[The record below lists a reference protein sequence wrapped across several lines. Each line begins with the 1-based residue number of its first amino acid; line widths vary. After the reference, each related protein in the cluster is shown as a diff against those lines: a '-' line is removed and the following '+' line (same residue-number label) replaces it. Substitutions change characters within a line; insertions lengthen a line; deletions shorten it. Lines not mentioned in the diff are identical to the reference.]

1 LRELILLP
9 LVEAPHNS
17 NATDLI
23 ENHFAKDPNLALFA
37 RQLSPGEWTDI
48 TVREFRQ
55 DARRLARALASIG
68 IEPGQSV
75 AIMSPTRY
83 EWTLLDLA
91 IMYAGA
97 ITVPI
102 YETSSPSQVAWIL
115 EDANVQAAIVEKPG
129 HKRAVQTA
137 IQREGLE
144 ELKGLWVME
153 EGLDDLRSL
162 ADNGPH
168 IDEMERRRTQ
178 ANIDDVATIVY
189 TSGTTGQPKVCMIT
203 HGNLVNL
210 SLNVLASEMGK
221 VLPRGS
227 KSFMFIP
234 LAHIFARFISFQ
246 ALAAGTKVGHTPEIK
261 NLVPDLKSYQPSFIL
276 AVPRV
281 FEK

>member
-1 LRELILLP
+1 
-9 LVEAPHNS
+9 
-17 NATDLI
+17 
-23 ENHFAKDPNLALFA
+23 
-37 RQLSPGEWTDI
+37 WTDV

-55 DARRLARALASIG
+55 DVQQLARALASIG

-115 EDANVQAAIVEKPG
+115 EDANVQAAIVEKPS

-162 ADNGPH
+162 ADNGPDV
-168 IDEMERRRTQ
+168 DEMERRRSQ

-189 TSGTTGQPKVCMIT
+189 TSGTTGKPKGCMIT
-203 HGNLVNL
+203 DGNLVKL
-210 SLNVLASEMGK
+210 SVNVLASEIGTI
-221 VLPRGS
+221 LPRGS
-227 KSFMFIP
+227 KTIMFIP
-234 LAHIFARFISFQ
+234 QAHIYGSRISFQ
-246 ALAAGTKVGHTPEIK
+246 AVAAGAEVGHTLDRQCLIPE
-261 NLVPDLKSYQPSFIL
+261 LLS
-276 AVPRV
+276 
-281 FEK
+281 